1 MAQIHIHAK
10 QIADIYK
17 QEGEDKANKAYQA
30 IIEDNKLKLW
40 EISALKNEV
49 FKLIK

>member
-1 MAQIHIHAK
+1 MAQVHIHAK

-17 QEGEDKANKAYQA
+17 REGEGKANQA
-30 IIEDNKLKLW
+30 FQAVITSNKLKLW
-40 EISALKNEV
+40 ELTALKNEV